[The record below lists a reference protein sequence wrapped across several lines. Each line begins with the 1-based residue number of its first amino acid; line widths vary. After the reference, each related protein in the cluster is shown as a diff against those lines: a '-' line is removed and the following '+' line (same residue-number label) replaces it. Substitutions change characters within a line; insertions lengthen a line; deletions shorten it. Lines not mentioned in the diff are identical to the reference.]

1 MNPQGNKSQEITL
14 NTKIRNASAIVL
26 VGIFSMGLVAC
37 NTMSGLGKDTQTA
50 GEKIEKE
57 ADRHIDDDKQ

>member
-1 MNPQGNKSQEITL
+1 M

-37 NTMSGLGKDTQTA
+37 NTMAGVGKDTQTA